1 MKIDKDADKIG
12 LVPRGVI
19 FSERQLERQKA
30 MTITIGESK
39 SFITIL
45 GPNTNSG
52 RLRVRHYQVANVG
65 LAQEARRAC
74 EKQKILRANVEI
86 IHP

>member
-1 MKIDKDADKIG
+1 MKIDKDTDKIG
-12 LVPRGVI
+12 IVPRGVI
-19 FSERQLERQKA
+19 FSERQLARQMA
-30 MTITIGESK
+30 MQITIGESK

-45 GPNTNSG
+45 GPVTNKG
-52 RLRVRHYQVANVG
+52 RLRVRHYQVANIG
-65 LAQEARRAC
+65 LAQEARKAC